1 MSEDYDDFDYNEEIT
16 DYNYITSSIGNAFF
30 SGLTFS
36 ELWECVFVSRSREDL
51 DVAVDATI
59 KLKELISKDTV

>member
-59 KLKELISKDTV
+59 KLKELISRNTL